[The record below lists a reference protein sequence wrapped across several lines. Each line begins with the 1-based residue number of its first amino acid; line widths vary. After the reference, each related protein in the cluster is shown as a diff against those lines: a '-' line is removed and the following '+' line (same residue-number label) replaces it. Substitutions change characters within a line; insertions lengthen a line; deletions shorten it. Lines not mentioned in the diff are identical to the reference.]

1 MRSKS
6 ILTAYRGDALAMAAA
21 FVLAIFVIVGL
32 FGEFL
37 APYDPQEIIRSED
50 GVAALEPPSLEH
62 PFGTTDLARDV
73 FSQTLVGARP
83 VMLVGFWAALLPTFI
98 GLVLGLLSGYKGG
111 TTDSI
116 ISRAVEIA
124 YSLPFEPIAIVLIA
138 IVSPSRWTI
147 ILAITLLYWRRPTR
161 VVRNQVLTLRHSAFV
176 RASRVAGGN
185 SSWIIGKHLGPLVLP
200 IAFVYIPVAF
210 GNAVLAEASISFL
223 GFGDPNSTSWGT
235 ILRKAF
241 DGGALDLAWWWIF
254 FPGLLITV
262 VTAAVFF
269 ITRPF
274 ETILNPRLRDS

>member
-1 MRSKS
+1 MTPRAVLKAFMQDK
-6 ILTAYRGDALAMAAA
+6 IALAAS
-21 FVLAIFVIVGL
+21 VILIIFVFVGL
-32 FGEFL
+32 FGSL
-37 APYDPQEIIRSED
+37 IAPYDPQEIVRTAD
-50 GVAALEPPSLEH
+50 GVQALKPPSFDF

-73 FSQTLVGARP
+73 FSQTLVGAWP

-98 GLVLGLLSGYKGG
+98 GLVLGLFAGYKGG
-111 TTDSI
+111 GVDTL
-116 ISRAVEIA
+116 ISRSVEIA
-124 YSLPFEPIAIVLIA
+124 YSLPFEPVAIVLIA

-161 VVRNQVLTLRHSAFV
+161 VVRNQVLTLRHSGFV
-176 RASRVAGGN
+176 RASQVAGGKTN
-185 SSWIIGKHLGPLVLP
+185 WIILKHLAPLTLP

-241 DGGALDLAWWWIF
+241 DGGAMDLAWWWIF
-254 FPGLLITV
+254 FPGMLITA

-269 ITRPF
+269 MTRPF
-274 ETILNPRLRDS
+274 ETILNPRLRDQ